1 MGRVGAPVLFL
12 MRTLL
17 VASLLVLAAHA
28 GAQSATKTE
37 PAPAADA
44 TIPPLTKT
52 VAVDPN
58 DSPMVR
64 AAKRAVASR
73 VSVGQHRVVSITSTS
88 TRGRYAESTGPAEGP
103 HAKPQATGWTTP
115 VQKPQPSESER
126 VAAAKYAAEIK
137 QKLKKVQAEQGQ
149 MANEMDE
156 PYGGDID
163 EDQAE
168 QRLAQ
173 AAAEQKKLEQSAQK
187 PPQF

>member
-1 MGRVGAPVLFL
+1 
-12 MRTLL
+12 MRNFI

-28 GAQSATKTE
+28 SAQSAAKTE
-37 PAPAADA
+37 PAPAAADA
-44 TIPPLTKT
+44 TVPPLTKT

-64 AAKRAVASR
+64 AAKKAVASR
-73 VSVGQHRVVSITSTS
+73 VSAGQRRVISITSTN
-88 TRGRYAESTGPAEGP
+88 TRGRYAESTGPSEGP
-103 HAKPQATGWTTP
+103 HVKPQTTGWTTP
-115 VQKPQPSESER
+115 IQKPQPSESEKA
-126 VAAAKYAAEIK
+126 AAAKYAADI
-137 QKLKKVQAEQGQ
+137 QRQLKKVQAEQGR

-168 QRLAQ
+168 QRLTQ
-173 AAAEQKKLEQSAQK
+173 AAAEQQKLEQSAQK